1 MAKHPSS
8 PTELYNL
15 SDKPTEPGGLQLMG
29 VGAGLL
35 MLFAVTVVTT
45 QYLAAALDYQAA
57 LGAPLIGKFYAPWMF
72 ALWLWQY
79 GNVPALKS
87 IVFVAYVLLIGGA
100 AVAVVGAALISY
112 WYRRN
117 FGNVGM
123 DSLHGSAHWASEDE
137 IKEMGVFDSAGVFI
151 GAWKNPRGDIQYLRH
166 DGPEHVMAFAPTRS
180 GKGVGLVLPT
190 LLAWRHSA
198 LVYDIK
204 GENYALT
211 AGWRKQEANNRII
224 RFSPTD
230 ITGSA
235 SYNPLNEVRL
245 GTKREIADIQN
256 LVTMIVD
263 PDGKGMTDH
272 WAKTG
277 HALLV
282 GTVLHVMYS
291 EDDKTLRG
299 VAMFLSDPSRTL
311 EETLALMMNTSH
323 IKAPDGSEHPHPVVA
338 ASARDM
344 MNKSENERSGVL
356 STAMSFLTL
365 YRDPIV
371 ASNTD
376 KSDFSVAD
384 LMNAEQ
390 PVSLYL
396 VVPPSDKDRLKPL
409 IRLMINQ
416 IIRNLTES
424 MEFKDGR
431 SVAGYKHRLL
441 LMIDEFPS
449 LGRLDIFQEAL
460 AFIAGYG
467 MKAYLITQDLSQLYA
482 AYGKD
487 ESIMSNCHIRIAYAP
502 NKIETAELLSK
513 MSGTTTIIKRQES
526 FSGGRTKL
534 MLDQISTSIQE
545 VQRPLLTPDEA
556 LRLPG
561 PQKDGQGNIMEAGDM
576 LIFVAGKAPIYG
588 KQILYFKDP
597 LFLARAKFAAPNVV
611 QALPVANPA
620 TTPPMVSAN
629 DDTPKQPAPP
639 QPMPHAVA
647 PPLLEQAG
655 HGQSEVAFAPLS
667 PTAPKPE
674 NQNAITDQSLST
686 AASIAVQAAETEIP
700 KQLPAASQEAAL
712 NPHVEDKVEAD
723 ALGEEITAADYVAVA
738 DEGVQELAPPDWD
751 VGEPDA
757 EQYGTEDFVICHTEE
772 PLRARKTDDLLN
784 EFKTITENAELDA
797 AELAWLAPAQ
807 TLNVSDL
814 REAEIADEGAD
825 AVFDIFL
832 PR

>member
-1 MAKHPSS
+1 MAKTPAS

-15 SDKPTEPGGLQLMG
+15 SNKPTEPGGLQLMG
-29 VGAGLL
+29 VAAGLL
-35 MLFAVTVVTT
+35 MLLAVMVVTT
-45 QYLAAALDYQAA
+45 QYLASALDYQAA
-57 LGAPLIGKFYAPWMF
+57 LGSPLIGKLYAPWMF
-72 ALWLWQY
+72 AIWLWQY
-79 GNVPALKS
+79 GNVPTLKS
-87 IVFVAYVLLIGGA
+87 IVFIAYVLLIGGA
-100 AVAVVGAALISY
+100 SIAVVGAALISY
-112 WYRRN
+112 WYRRK

-123 DSLHGSAHWASEDE
+123 DSLHGSAHWAGEDE
-137 IKEMGVFDSAGVFI
+137 IKEMGVFDAAGVFI

-211 AGWRKQEANNRII
+211 AGWREKEANNRII

-245 GTKREIADIQN
+245 GTQREIADIQN

-299 VAMFLSDPSRTL
+299 VATFLSDPSRTL
-311 EETLALMMNTSH
+311 EETLAEMMNSNH
-323 IKAPDGSEHPHPVVA
+323 LGDRPHPVVA

-376 KSDFSVAD
+376 KSDFTVAD

-424 MEFKDGR
+424 MEFKEGR

-597 LFLARAKFAAPNVV
+597 LFLARAKFPAPNAVF
-611 QALPVANPA
+611 AASTPSP
-620 TTPPMVSAN
+620 TTP
-629 DDTPKQPAPP
+629 TPEAEVDKQAPLQPTPSKPAPNS
-639 QPMPHAVA
+639 VA
-647 PPLLEQAG
+647 PPMGKRQTG
-655 HGQSEVAFAPLS
+655 VAFAPLS
-667 PTAPKPE
+667 STPSPENREANVIQTTSMNTPTAVMPNSATFAPVH
-674 NQNAITDQSLST
+674 SP
-686 AASIAVQAAETEIP
+686 AAES
-700 KQLPAASQEAAL
+700 K
-712 NPHVEDKVEAD
+712 PHENITAD
-723 ALGEEITAADYVAVA
+723 PESKAPVDEITMDDFVGIPEETQ
-738 DEGVQELAPPDWD
+738 DLPPPDLD
-751 VGEPDA
+751 TGEPDA
-757 EQYGTEDFVICHTEE
+757 EQYGTEDFVVCHADE
-772 PLRARKTDDLLN
+772 PVRARKPDDLLN
-784 EFKTITENAELDA
+784 EFKAITENAELDR
-797 AELAWLAPAQ
+797 AEQAWFAVGDDTP
-807 TLNVSDL
+807 NVSEL
-814 REAEIADEGAD
+814 REAEISDEGTD
-825 AVFDIFL
+825 AIFDIFS

>member
-1 MAKHPSS
+1 MAKNPSS
-8 PTELYNL
+8 PTELYSL
-15 SDKPTEPGGLQLMG
+15 SNKPTEPGGLQLIG
-29 VGAGLL
+29 VAAGLL
-35 MLFAVTVVTT
+35 MLLTVTVVTT
-45 QYLAAALDYQAA
+45 QYLASALDYQSA
-57 LGAPLIGKFYAPWMF
+57 LGSPLIGKLYAPWMF
-72 ALWLWQY
+72 AIWLWQY

-87 IVFVAYVLLIGGA
+87 IVTVAYVLLIGGA
-100 AVAVVGAALISY
+100 AVAVIGAALISY
-112 WYRRN
+112 WYRRK

-137 IKEMGVFDSAGVFI
+137 IKEMGVFDAAGVFI

-211 AGWRKQEANNRII
+211 AGWREKEANNRII

-245 GTKREIADIQN
+245 GTQREIADIQN

-291 EDDKTLRG
+291 EEDKTLRG
-299 VAMFLSDPSRTL
+299 VATFLSDPSRTL
-311 EETLALMMNTSH
+311 EETLAEMMNSNH
-323 IKAPDGSEHPHPVVA
+323 LGDRPHPVVA

-376 KSDFSVAD
+376 KSDFTVAD

-526 FSGGRTKL
+526 FSGERTKL

-597 LFLARAKFAAPNVV
+597 LFLARAKFPAPNARPVVATSSKPAPAPMAALDEQPLQQPAPIEAAPN
-611 QALPVANPA
+611 
-620 TTPPMVSAN
+620 T
-629 DDTPKQPAPP
+629 
-639 QPMPHAVA
+639 VA
-647 PPLLEQAG
+647 PPMG
-655 HGQSEVAFAPLS
+655 KGQTGVAFAPLS
-667 PTAPKPE
+667 ITPSSENREASVMQATPIAAPIPAMTNGAALGTVNSPAEESPPPE
-674 NQNAITDQSLST
+674 NIT
-686 AASIAVQAAETEIP
+686 AEPE
-700 KQLPAASQEAAL
+700 SES
-712 NPHVEDKVEAD
+712 H
-723 ALGEEITAADYVAVA
+723 GEEITVDGFAVIPEETQ
-738 DEGVQELAPPDWD
+738 DLPPPDLD
-751 VGEPDA
+751 TGEPDA
-757 EQYGTEDFVICHTEE
+757 KKYGTEDFVICHADE
-772 PLRARKTDDLLN
+772 PIRKRKPDDLLN
-784 EFKTITENAELDA
+784 EFKVITENAELGSVEQAWFTAADDA
-797 AELAWLAPAQ
+797 PD
-807 TLNVSDL
+807 VSEL
-814 REAEIADEGAD
+814 REAEISDEGTD
-825 AVFDIFL
+825 AIFDIFS

>member
-1 MAKHPSS
+1 
-8 PTELYNL
+8 
-15 SDKPTEPGGLQLMG
+15 
-29 VGAGLL
+29 
-35 MLFAVTVVTT
+35 
-45 QYLAAALDYQAA
+45 
-57 LGAPLIGKFYAPWMF
+57 
-72 ALWLWQY
+72 
-79 GNVPALKS
+79 
-87 IVFVAYVLLIGGA
+87 
-100 AVAVVGAALISY
+100 
-112 WYRRN
+112 
-117 FGNVGM
+117 
-123 DSLHGSAHWASEDE
+123 
-137 IKEMGVFDSAGVFI
+137 
-151 GAWKNPRGDIQYLRH
+151 
-166 DGPEHVMAFAPTRS
+166 
-180 GKGVGLVLPT
+180 
-190 LLAWRHSA
+190 
-198 LVYDIK
+198 
-204 GENYALT
+204 
-211 AGWRKQEANNRII
+211 
-224 RFSPTD
+224 
-230 ITGSA
+230 
-235 SYNPLNEVRL
+235 
-245 GTKREIADIQN
+245 
-256 LVTMIVD
+256 
-263 PDGKGMTDH
+263 
-272 WAKTG
+272 
-277 HALLV
+277 
-282 GTVLHVMYS
+282 
-291 EDDKTLRG
+291 
-299 VAMFLSDPSRTL
+299 
-311 EETLALMMNTSH
+311 
-323 IKAPDGSEHPHPVVA
+323 
-338 ASARDM
+338 M

-376 KSDFSVAD
+376 KSDFAVAD

-597 LFLARAKFAAPNVV
+597 LFLARAKFPAPNARSVAA
-611 QALPVANPA
+611 AL
-620 TTPPMVSAN
+620 SA
-629 DDTPKQPAPP
+629 PAPAPMAEIDEQTP
-639 QPMPHAVA
+639 QQSAPLKVTPNSVA
-647 PPLLEQAG
+647 PPLG
-655 HGQSEVAFAPLS
+655 KGQTGVAFAPLS
-667 PTAPKPE
+667 PTSSSE
-674 NQNAITDQSLST
+674 NRETS
-686 AASIAVQAAETEIP
+686 AVQTTPMTASTSATLNSATFAPAHSPAEESKPHENITAEPESESHGEEMTADGFAVIP
-700 KQLPAASQEAAL
+700 EETQDLLPADL
-712 NPHVEDKVEAD
+712 D
-723 ALGEEITAADYVAVA
+723 T
-738 DEGVQELAPPDWD
+738 
-751 VGEPDA
+751 GEPDA
-757 EQYGTEDFVICHTEE
+757 ERYGTEDLVICHADE
-772 PLRARKTDDLLN
+772 PVRVARQPDDLLN
-784 EFKTITENAELDA
+784 EFKAITENAELDS
-797 AELAWLAPAQ
+797 AEQAWFAVADDTPD
-807 TLNVSDL
+807 VSEL
-814 REAEIADEGAD
+814 REAEISDEGTD
-825 AVFDIFL
+825 AIFDIFS

>member
-1 MAKHPSS
+1 
-8 PTELYNL
+8 
-15 SDKPTEPGGLQLMG
+15 
-29 VGAGLL
+29 
-35 MLFAVTVVTT
+35 
-45 QYLAAALDYQAA
+45 
-57 LGAPLIGKFYAPWMF
+57 
-72 ALWLWQY
+72 
-79 GNVPALKS
+79 
-87 IVFVAYVLLIGGA
+87 
-100 AVAVVGAALISY
+100 
-112 WYRRN
+112 
-117 FGNVGM
+117 
-123 DSLHGSAHWASEDE
+123 
-137 IKEMGVFDSAGVFI
+137 
-151 GAWKNPRGDIQYLRH
+151 
-166 DGPEHVMAFAPTRS
+166 
-180 GKGVGLVLPT
+180 
-190 LLAWRHSA
+190 
-198 LVYDIK
+198 
-204 GENYALT
+204 
-211 AGWRKQEANNRII
+211 
-224 RFSPTD
+224 
-230 ITGSA
+230 
-235 SYNPLNEVRL
+235 
-245 GTKREIADIQN
+245 
-256 LVTMIVD
+256 
-263 PDGKGMTDH
+263 DGKGMTDH

-299 VAMFLSDPSRTL
+299 VAQFLSNPSRTL
-311 EETLALMMNTSH
+311 DETLAEMMNSNH
-323 IKAPDGSEHPHPVVA
+323 LGDQPHPVVA

-502 NKIETAELLSK
+502 NKIETAEL
-513 MSGTTTIIKRQES
+513 
-526 FSGGRTKL
+526 
-534 MLDQISTSIQE
+534 ISTSIQE

-597 LFLARAKFAAPNVV
+597 LFLARAKFAAPNAIQAAPTGKVLISPPVV
-611 QALPVANPA
+611 STSEAV
-620 TTPPMVSAN
+620 TE
-629 DDTPKQPAPP
+629 QPNPP
-639 QPMPHAVA
+639 QPTSQSVA
-647 PPLLEQAG
+647 PPPMG
-655 HGQSEVAFAPLS
+655 KGQTGIAFAPLTPAS
-667 PTAPKPE
+667 TPESLESNPNPSAPVAAPAQTTASAPEPTQAGHTAATLKSHD
-674 NQNAITDQSLST
+674 AITRTPESM
-686 AASIAVQAAETEIP
+686 
-700 KQLPAASQEAAL
+700 
-712 NPHVEDKVEAD
+712 
-723 ALGEEITAADYVAVA
+723 ALGEEITAADYVSIA
-738 DEGVQELAPPDWD
+738 DDGAPDLPPPDLD
-751 VGEPDA
+751 TGEPNA
-757 EQYGTEDFVICHTEE
+757 ERYGMENIVIGHAEE
-772 PLRARKTDDLLN
+772 PIRATRQADDLLS
-784 EFKTITENAELDA
+784 EFKSIAENSELDQ
-797 AELAWLAPAQ
+797 AELAWLAPAK
-807 TLNVSDL
+807 TPNVSDL
-814 REAEIADEGAD
+814 READVSDEGTD
-825 AVFDIFL
+825 AIFDIFT

>member
-1 MAKHPSS
+1 MAKNSSS

-15 SDKPTEPGGLQLMG
+15 SDKPTEPGGLQLLG
-29 VGAGLL
+29 AGAGLL
-35 MLFAVTVVTT
+35 MLLTVTVITT

-57 LGAPLIGKFYAPWMF
+57 LGAPVIGKIYAPWMF
-72 ALWLWQY
+72 AIWLWEY

-87 IVFVAYVLLIGGA
+87 IVFVAYVMLIGGA

-112 WYRRN
+112 WYRRK

-166 DGPEHVMAFAPTRS
+166 DGPEHIMAFAPTRS

-211 AGWRKQEANNRII
+211 AGWRKTEANNRII

-245 GTKREIADIQN
+245 GTQREIADIQN

-291 EDDKTLRG
+291 ESDKTLRG

-311 EETLALMMNTSH
+311 EETLAQMMNTSH
-323 IKAPDGSEHPHPVVA
+323 IKTPDGTEHPHPVVA

-376 KSDFSVAD
+376 KSDFAVSD

-409 IRLMINQ
+409 IRLIINQ

-534 MLDQISTSIQE
+534 MLEQISTSIQE

-561 PQKDGQGNIMEAGDM
+561 PQKDGQGNIIEAGDM

-597 LFLARAKFAAPNVV
+597 LFLARAKCAAP
-611 QALPVANPA
+611 QANQSAA
-620 TTPPMVSAN
+620 TAISTSTPPEAN
-629 DDTPKQPAPP
+629 TDKAAP
-639 QPMPHAVA
+639 QPGQAYV
-647 PPLLEQAG
+647 PPLANEQA
-655 HGQSEVAFAPLS
+655 QAARQFAPLAQTPRQS
-667 PTAPKPE
+667 ETQAETSEK
-674 NQNAITDQSLST
+674 TDEAT
-686 AASIAVQAAETEIP
+686 AASTPSDNDTHETDMAHGEDISEAGYAVIAD
-700 KQLPAASQEAAL
+700 S
-712 NPHVEDKVEAD
+712 D
-723 ALGEEITAADYVAVA
+723 
-738 DEGVQELAPPDWD
+738 ELAPPDWD
-751 VGEPDA
+751 SGAPDA
-757 EQYGTEDFVICHTEE
+757 EQYGTENIVIGHAEE
-772 PLRARKTDDLLN
+772 PPRVKPKPDDLLN
-784 EFKTITENAELDA
+784 EFKSISENANLDTE
-797 AELAWLAPAQ
+797 ELAWLAPSSMPD
-807 TLNVSDL
+807 VSAL
-814 REAEIADEGAD
+814 RETDVTDEGAD
-825 AVFDIFL
+825 AVFDIFT